1 MLKKFM
7 LFLCLLLAGWG
18 SAFSNGNLQNGDIET
33 NEKVLKAIDDVKN
46 KRDNYALRALELS
59 LYYQGFDPDKNLYL
73 LFDFYYG
80 SDILIPYNSELYGTR
95 KIRDAKKAFEY
106 AKIAYELKLGKPI
119 SELNLCE
126 KDIMLVDSIFV
137 SNLATLYVLGI
148 GVEKDL
154 SKKKFLMLADKMF
167 NWKNYYAGKFIPR
180 DKKYAIS
187 LLEKGITYY
196 ERRSLYEKS
205 MDSAL
210 ASLFLYLIYNG
221 ELDPEDK
228 DLEKAKYWKDIS
240 NKRMSKYR
248 AGIIK
253 EWEAENEKLKKAA
266 NTESEEGRQAY
277 RVLAFNHLKKRECVW
292 KSLYNRS
299 VYISNPNYNPELAKK
314 YLKCGGFN
322 EVQIAAMLVATLSFK
337 STGDLNEAKRLQQQE
352 VPSSPA
358 FIDEFNKLMMKRMP
372 FIEKRNKEYCTPY
385 YKHDKLIE
393 KEELFSN

>member
-1 MLKKFM
+1 MFKKLIF
-7 LFLCLLLAGWG
+7 FISLLLAGLG

-46 KRDNYALRALELS
+46 KRGYYAFRALELS
-59 LYYQGFDPDKNLYL
+59 LYYQGFDPDKNLYI
-73 LFDFYYG
+73 LFDFYHG
-80 SDILIPYNSELYGTR
+80 SDVVIPYDSELCGTR

-126 KDIMLVDSIFV
+126 KDIMLVDSVFV

-154 SKKKFLMLADKMF
+154 SRKKLLMFADAAF

-180 DKKYAIS
+180 DKKHAIS
-187 LLEKGITYY
+187 LLEKGIIYNT
-196 ERRSLYEKS
+196 RRSLYEKS

-210 ASLFLYLIYNG
+210 ASIFLYLIYNG

-240 NKRMSKYR
+240 NKRMSEYR
-248 AGIIK
+248 AGRIK
-253 EWEAENEKLKKAA
+253 LWDAENEKLKKVA
-266 NTESEEGRQAY
+266 NAETEEGRLAY
-277 RVLAFNHLKKRECVW
+277 RELALKHLKKRECVW
-292 KSLYNRS
+292 DLYNRY
-299 VYISNPNYNPELAKK
+299 VYISNPNYNPELANK
-314 YLKCGGFN
+314 YLKCAGLN
-322 EVQIAAMLVATLSFK
+322 EVQIAVVLVSMLSFK
-337 STGDLNEAKRLQQQE
+337 STGDLNEAKRLRQQE

-358 FIDEFNKLMMKRMP
+358 FIDEFNKLMMKKVP
-372 FIEKRNKEYCTPY
+372 FIEKRNKEFCTPY
-385 YKHDKLIE
+385 YKYDKLIE

>member
-1 MLKKFM
+1 MFRKFM

-18 SAFSNGNLQNGDIET
+18 SAFSNGNLQNGDVET

-46 KRDNYALRALELS
+46 KRDHCAFRALELS
-59 LYYQGFDPDKNLYL
+59 LYYQGFDPDKNLYI

-80 SDILIPYNSELYGTR
+80 SDVAIPYNSELCGTR

-126 KDIMLVDSIFV
+126 KDIMLVDSVFV

-154 SKKKFLMLADKMF
+154 SKKKLLMFADAAF

-180 DKKYAIS
+180 DKKHAIS
-187 LLEKGITYY
+187 LLEKGITYNT
-196 ERRSLYEKS
+196 RRSLYEKS

-210 ASLFLYLIYNG
+210 ASIFLYLIYNG

-240 NKRMSKYR
+240 NKRMSEYR
-248 AGIIK
+248 AGRIK
-253 EWEAENEKLKKAA
+253 LWDAENEKLKKVA
-266 NTESEEGRQAY
+266 NAETEEGRLAY
-277 RVLAFNHLKKRECVW
+277 RELALKHLKKRECVW
-292 KSLYNRS
+292 DLYNRY

-314 YLKCGGFN
+314 YLKCAGLN
-322 EVQIAAMLVATLSFK
+322 EVQIAVVLVSMLSFK
-337 STGDLNEAKRLQQQE
+337 STGDLNEAKRLRQQE

-358 FIDEFNKLMMKRMP
+358 FIDEFNKLMMKKVP
-372 FIEKRNKEYCTPY
+372 FIEKRNKEFCTPY
-385 YKHDKLIE
+385 YKYDKLID

>member
-1 MLKKFM
+1 M

-18 SAFSNGNLQNGDIET
+18 SAFSNGNIQNGDVET

-46 KRDNYALRALELS
+46 KRDRCVFRALELS
-59 LYYQGFDPDKNLYL
+59 LYYQGFDPDKNLYI

-80 SDILIPYNSELYGTR
+80 SDVAIPYNSELCGTR

-126 KDIMLVDSIFV
+126 KDIMLVDSVFV

-154 SKKKFLMLADKMF
+154 SKKKLLMFADAAF

-180 DKKYAIS
+180 DKKHAIS
-187 LLEKGITYY
+187 LLEKGITYNT
-196 ERRSLYEKS
+196 RRSLYEKS

-210 ASLFLYLIYNG
+210 ASIFLYLIYNG

-240 NKRMSKYR
+240 NKRMSEYR
-248 AGIIK
+248 AGRIK
-253 EWEAENEKLKKAA
+253 LWDAENEKLKKVA
-266 NTESEEGRQAY
+266 NAETEEGRLAY
-277 RVLAFNHLKKRECVW
+277 RELALKHLKKRECVW
-292 KSLYNRS
+292 DLYNRY

-314 YLKCGGFN
+314 YLKCAGLN
-322 EVQIAAMLVATLSFK
+322 EVQIAVVLVSMLSFK
-337 STGDLNEAKRLQQQE
+337 STGDLNEAKRLRQQE
-352 VPSSPA
+352 VLSSPA
-358 FIDEFNKLMMKRMP
+358 FIDEFNKLMMKKVP
-372 FIEKRNKEYCTPY
+372 FIEKRNKEFCTPY
-385 YKHDKLIE
+385 YKYDKLID